1 MVDINICMCI
11 IFALIIVLFAD
22 TILDSMPILNLL
34 FTDKTNYALL
44 IVLVIFIII
53 LDPNCGIILALL
65 VLYMSMYFNTR
76 AASRS
81 ASPNASQMPL
91 QMSSQMSSSLGLSS
105 ASPTPSLIN
114 ISSQNHNLFDNV
126 INDNIIKQNSSNGNE
141 EDTILSNNNE
151 ILSESEFIYNN
162 TKPFPNNN
170 LKPYQPTMIEKFA
183 STDCKDV
190 KNDFITNVGEPER
203 SGYDVSGCRYDMKNS
218 PQNLTKYG
226 PPLAQ
231 CSAYDTNKAKICGT
245 VFYPLNG

>member
-22 TILDSMPILNLL
+22 TFIDSMPILNLL
-34 FTDKTNYALL
+34 FTDKTNYSLL
-44 IVLVIFIII
+44 ILLVIFIII
-53 LDPNCGIILALL
+53 LEPNCGIIIALL
-65 VLYMSMYFNTR
+65 VLYMSTYFNTR
-76 AASRS
+76 L
-81 ASPNASQMPL
+81 ASQSTSL
-91 QMSSQMSSSLGLSS
+91 NASQMSSSLALPRV
-105 ASPTPSLIN
+105 SPSPSLIN
-114 ISSQNHNLFDNV
+114 ISNQNHNLFDNV
-126 INDNIIKQNSSNGNE
+126 INDNIIKQNSSNINDNE

-183 STDCKDV
+183 STDCKEV
-190 KNDFITNVGEPER
+190 KNDYITNIGEPER

>member
-1 MVDINICMCI
+1 MVDINICMCT

-22 TILDSMPILNLL
+22 TIIDSMPILNLL
-34 FTDKTNYALL
+34 FTDKTNYTLL

-53 LDPNCGIILALL
+53 LEPNCGIILALL

-81 ASPNASQMPL
+81 ASPNAT
-91 QMSSQMSSSLGLSS
+91 QMSSQMSSLALPR
-105 ASPTPSLIN
+105 ASPSPSLIN
-114 ISSQNHNLFDNV
+114 ISNQNHNLFDNV
-126 INDNIIKQNSSNGNE
+126 INDNIIKQNTSNINGNE

-183 STDCKDV
+183 STDCKEV

>member
-34 FTDKTNYALL
+34 FTDKTNYTLL

-53 LDPNCGIILALL
+53 LQPNCGIILALL

-76 AASRS
+76 VASRS
-81 ASPNASQMPL
+81 ASPNASQM
-91 QMSSQMSSSLGLSS
+91 SSQMSSLALPRV
-105 ASPTPSLIN
+105 SPSPSLIN
-114 ISSQNHNLFDNV
+114 ISNQNHNLFDNV
-126 INDNIIKQNSSNGNE
+126 INDNIIKQNTSNINGNE

-183 STDCKDV
+183 STDCKEV
-190 KNDFITNVGEPER
+190 TNDFITNVGEPER